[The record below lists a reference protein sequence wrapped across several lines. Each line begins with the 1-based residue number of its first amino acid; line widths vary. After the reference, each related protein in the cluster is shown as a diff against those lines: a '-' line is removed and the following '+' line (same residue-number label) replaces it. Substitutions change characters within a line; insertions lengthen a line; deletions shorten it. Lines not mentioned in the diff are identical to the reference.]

1 MSSSSSSCIWGAHGS
16 LDCGSVSPPSAVAA
30 PSSSSGGAISSFPR
44 QPPLSRP
51 DVRYRREAEYGLDSE
66 TKYDGVPAIE
76 SIDLG
81 Y

>member
-16 LDCGSVSPPSAVAA
+16 LDCGSVAPSTVAA
-30 PSSSSGGAISSFPR
+30 SSSSSGAISSFPR